1 MQTEHQPEDI
11 NHLPQAESGQEYK
24 EPEAHQNLNP
34 NENSPQGKEES
45 VSENCEEN
53 ELSSNEGDKDNESV
67 SEAEEPKERELWPLE
82 PHDVYSLTVL
92 SKQKALQTLQTKLT
106 IEKSQRRGLTTVD
119 DYDKDLSKLNFV
131 EAQTFSEKLQRIRA
145 DIGPEH
151 HRKIKKRKAADEP
164 GYIRVF
170 KYYVDQIGVKLKQQP
185 VNN

>member
-1 MQTEHQPEDI
+1 MQVEHHSERTY
-11 NHLPQAESGQEYK
+11 HQENDSQQVGPGL
-24 EPEAHQNLNP
+24 EPSQGPNP
-34 NENSPQGKEES
+34 NEHSPQGKDDSASES
-45 VSENCEEN
+45 RDENDA
-53 ELSSNEGDKDNESV
+53 SSIEGEKDNESA
-67 SEAEEPKERELWPLE
+67 SETEEPKERELWPLE
-82 PHDVYSLTVL
+82 PHDVYSLTVF

-106 IEKSQRRGLTTVD
+106 VEKSQRRGLTTVD

-145 DIGPEH
+145 DIGPDL
-151 HRKIKKRKAADEP
+151 HRKIKKRKVAEEP